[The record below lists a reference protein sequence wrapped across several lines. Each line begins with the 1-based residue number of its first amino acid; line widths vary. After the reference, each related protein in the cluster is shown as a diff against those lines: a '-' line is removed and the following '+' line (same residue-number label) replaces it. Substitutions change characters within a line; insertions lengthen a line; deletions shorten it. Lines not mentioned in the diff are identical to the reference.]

1 MMKNSDG
8 SLISIN
14 DHTFVKFYYSKKFY
28 STKNASHLKVIINFK
43 LQTKSSHDN
52 NTPDIIDKIKLFYS
66 DKSEIIIKNKD
77 IFYADDYD
85 ITAYI
90 DILSENFNIN
100 EITIINHFSGEI
112 KTKFWIIIIL
122 KYYNIFK
129 KQIKALNELLLFT
142 RPDLL

>member
-77 IFYADDYD
+77 DIFYADDYD

-112 KTKFWIIIIL
+112 KTKF
-122 KYYNIFK
+122 
-129 KQIKALNELLLFT
+129 
-142 RPDLL
+142 